1 MFFSSPCVFPL
12 PASPVTAMHR
22 WWGESSSYVLLHLK
36 SVLMA
41 RKAYILFP
49 NEANHSGG
57 FAPHSLNPSPYATA
71 SGNTHM
77 HTHITV
83 EVGPVMSDVH
93 TQNTALKSVYYRA
106 NAKADKISL
115 TRTILMTALVLS
127 HYVLFILLLLFF
139 ACLTSLLTY
148 TNSKNAPPA

>member
-1 MFFSSPCVFPL
+1 
-12 PASPVTAMHR
+12 
-22 WWGESSSYVLLHLK
+22 
-36 SVLMA
+36 MA

-83 EVGPVMSDVH
+83 EVGPVMGDTH
-93 TQNTALKSVYYRA
+93 TQQPSSESVCCRGKYQ
-106 NAKADKISL
+106 
-115 TRTILMTALVLS
+115 TRQKFV
-127 HYVLFILLLLFF
+127 
-139 ACLTSLLTY
+139 
-148 TNSKNAPPA
+148 

>member
-1 MFFSSPCVFPL
+1 
-12 PASPVTAMHR
+12 
-22 WWGESSSYVLLHLK
+22 
-36 SVLMA
+36 MA

-83 EVGPVMSDVH
+83 EVGPVMSDTH
-93 TQNTALKSVYYRA
+93 THSNTAMNSVYYRS
-106 NAKADKISL
+106 KADKNLFNQDSTL
-115 TRTILMTALVLS
+115 LMTALGVCF
-127 HYVLFILLLLFF
+127 YIKT
-139 ACLTSLLTY
+139 LTQTH
-148 TNSKNAPPA
+148 N

>member
-1 MFFSSPCVFPL
+1 M
-12 PASPVTAMHR
+12 
-22 WWGESSSYVLLHLK
+22 LLHLK

-71 SGNTHM
+71 SGSTHM

-83 EVGPVMSDVH
+83 EAGPVTTDTLSG
-93 TQNTALKSVYYRA
+93 TALYSVYYR
-106 NAKADKISL
+106 NNNKAI
-115 TRTILMTALVLS
+115 V
-127 HYVLFILLLLFF
+127 
-139 ACLTSLLTY
+139 
-148 TNSKNAPPA
+148 

>member
-1 MFFSSPCVFPL
+1 
-12 PASPVTAMHR
+12 
-22 WWGESSSYVLLHLK
+22 
-36 SVLMA
+36 MA

-83 EVGPVMSDVH
+83 EVGPVMSDTH
-93 TQNTALKSVYYRA
+93 KATQA
-106 NAKADKISL
+106 
-115 TRTILMTALVLS
+115 
-127 HYVLFILLLLFF
+127 
-139 ACLTSLLTY
+139 
-148 TNSKNAPPA
+148 